1 MSNNSKAK
9 GAGLITFKPEI
20 RRESIRAIIY
30 MTIYLVSTYLMIGP
44 LGKSNALAFGM
55 ALSNVIPSSQNDYTI
70 EPVKNTFILVASNV
84 GIIFLSYLG
93 YGFFPQGTSGYVT
106 MVTVAT
112 FITFF
117 LAIYLFTSEKHSS
130 TFLPLLL
137 CFPVMMYRPVYGT
150 DFFIRVA
157 IFGGF
162 ALLSIL
168 YNFVIHGMSFNKKLK
183 KKLDYTIDLMGKQC
197 DSILREEDNDKLVSQ
212 KNAIDDSL
220 TQIEQAIGEKL
231 SISYSWQRGHDMVR
245 MVTILKRIN
254 NTLVDNYVT
263 EGKKMSQ
270 GMHNLIIEM
279 LDSIDDFE
287 EDKVSEKSVTKQ
299 FDELYGK
306 LNNELEA
313 DEVVESLREEMDD
326 FVQGEVLHLDKKEAK
341 VKFGTDILSRF
352 NIYSLIFALKVSCL
366 ASVGIFIT
374 TFFNLPNSYMF
385 PLYVGITAQPYI
397 EANTSSIKKRI
408 INSIYVIGLM
418 LISFSITNVV
428 AVHYVVLAGITL
440 FADIFFKFDY
450 KAMIATMFS
459 VVTYAIMSPDMI
471 YKGSLYRIT
480 YIAIA
485 CILLQ
490 VVDMFIFPRS
500 IMTTLHKQMQ
510 YSLYLN
516 DQLRDAI
523 SNEATTYSDIHN
535 ILIKKRKINQKIRST
550 NRYSQAPHVKEYLMA
565 DEEWINRFTM
575 ICHRMKEDGLKIGDF
590 KAVVEHP
597 ENLSHR
603 LKNIF
608 TAIDEVTWDVFNAE
622 KIAKQIDYSKK

>member
-55 ALSNVIPSSQNDYTI
+55 ALS
-70 EPVKNTFILVASNV
+70 NTFILVASNV

-231 SISYSWQRGHDMVR
+231 SISHSWQRGHDMVR

-306 LNNELEA
+306 LNN
-313 DEVVESLREEMDD
+313 
-326 FVQGEVLHLDKKEAK
+326 G
-341 VKFGTDILSRF
+341 
-352 NIYSLIFALKVSCL
+352 C
-366 ASVGIFIT
+366 
-374 TFFNLPNSYMF
+374 
-385 PLYVGITAQPYI
+385 
-397 EANTSSIKKRI
+397 RI
-408 INSIYVIGLM
+408 S
-418 LISFSITNVV
+418 
-428 AVHYVVLAGITL
+428 
-440 FADIFFKFDY
+440 
-450 KAMIATMFS
+450 
-459 VVTYAIMSPDMI
+459 
-471 YKGSLYRIT
+471 
-480 YIAIA
+480 
-485 CILLQ
+485 
-490 VVDMFIFPRS
+490 
-500 IMTTLHKQMQ
+500 
-510 YSLYLN
+510 
-516 DQLRDAI
+516 
-523 SNEATTYSDIHN
+523 
-535 ILIKKRKINQKIRST
+535 
-550 NRYSQAPHVKEYLMA
+550 
-565 DEEWINRFTM
+565 
-575 ICHRMKEDGLKIGDF
+575 
-590 KAVVEHP
+590 
-597 ENLSHR
+597 
-603 LKNIF
+603 
-608 TAIDEVTWDVFNAE
+608 
-622 KIAKQIDYSKK
+622 

>member
-130 TFLPLLL
+130 TYLPLLL

-168 YNFVIHGMSFNKKLK
+168 YNFVIHGMSLNKKLK

-397 EANTSSIKKRI
+397 EANTSSTKKRI

-440 FADIFFKFDY
+440 FADMFFKFDY

-471 YKGSLYRIT
+471 YEGSLYRII

-590 KAVVEHP
+590 KVVVEHP